1 MNDARQAFGL
11 TLRTHREQLGI
22 TLSDIAANT
31 KISAALLSAL
41 ERGDLSRWPKGIF
54 RRSFVREYLV
64 AVGLSPEPYLRD
76 FARLFPEEPG
86 ATPDGQA
93 ELRLTL
99 VAKDTPASVVLKRVA
114 MVVAEFAAVALVGTA
129 STWVVGVDALSAIG
143 FTALMYYP
151 VVNLCVDRT
160 PGFRALRAL
169 ANAPLPAADADSGRY
184 EEIEALS

>member
-1 MNDARQAFGL
+1 MNDARQTFGL

-22 TLSDIAANT
+22 TLSDIADNT

-76 FARLFPEEPG
+76 FARLFPEES
-86 ATPDGQA
+86 AAAQDGQSD
-93 ELRLTL
+93 LRLTL
-99 VAKDTPASVVLKRVA
+99 VAKDTAASVALKRVA
-114 MVVAEFAAVALVGTA
+114 VVVVELAALALVGTA
-129 STWVVGVDALSAIG
+129 STWLIGVDALSAIG
-143 FTALMYYP
+143 FSALIYYP

-160 PGFRALRAL
+160 PGFRAWRTL

-184 EEIEALS
+184 EEIEAV